1 MGRRARKRREKR
13 KTTRVPVEAEVEVSE
28 ELRPARQRREK
39 KRPTRPRRRPRY
51 LRILTGTTAAAV
63 VATVLIVVSLA
74 PWESEAEGT
83 PSEFII
89 PTPRPAD
96 MPRQGTTLG
105 SPDAPLT
112 IVEYSDFQCP
122 FCRKASLEIVPQF
135 EADYIAT
142 GKAKLTFKHFPIEG
156 QESPG
161 AAEATECAAE
171 QNAFWE
177 YHDMLYL
184 NRRGVDVGTFV
195 PDNLKIFAKE
205 LGLDTEKF
213 NACLDEGKYRDKIVD
228 DYNEA
233 HRREV
238 PGTPTF
244 FVGQTMVVG
253 AKPYSAFKAAIDDE
267 LARLGETSEAE

>member
-1 MGRRARKRREKR
+1 MGRRA
-13 KTTRVPVEAEVEVSE
+13 
-28 ELRPARQRREK
+28 QRRRK
-39 KRPTRPRRRPRY
+39 KKPTRPSKRPRY
-51 LRILTGTTAAAV
+51 LRILTGTATAAV
-63 VATVLIVVSLA
+63 VATILIVLSLA
-74 PWESEAEGT
+74 PWEREGVAS
-83 PSEFII
+83 PSEFIV

-122 FCRKASLEIVPQF
+122 FCRKAGLEIVTQI
-135 EADYIAT
+135 EAEYIVT

-161 AAEATECAAE
+161 AAEAAECAAE

-184 NRRGVDVGTFV
+184 NRTGVDVGTFM
-195 PDNLKIFAKE
+195 PDNLRLFARE

-233 HRREV
+233 RLREV

-244 FVGQTMVVG
+244 FVGQTKVVG
-253 AKPYSAFKAAIDDE
+253 AKPYSAFKTAIDDE
-267 LARLGETSEAE
+267 LAKLGETSEAE

>member
-1 MGRRARKRREKR
+1 MGRRARR
-13 KTTRVPVEAEVEVSE
+13 
-28 ELRPARQRREK
+28 RREK
-39 KRPTRPRRRPRY
+39 KRPAKVAVDLKAEVSQEPHVPRERREKRRPTRPSRRSRY
-51 LRILTGTTAAAV
+51 LGILTSTAAAA
-63 VATVLIVVSLA
+63 VAAAILIVLSQA
-74 PWESEAEGT
+74 PWESDGQVTA
-83 PSEFII
+83 SEFIV

-96 MPRQGTTLG
+96 IPRQGTTLG

-112 IVEYSDFQCP
+112 IIEYSDFQCP
-122 FCRKASLEIVPQF
+122 FCRKAGLEIVPQI
-135 EADYIAT
+135 EADYIVT

-161 AAEATECAAE
+161 AAEAAECAAE

-184 NRRGVDVGTFV
+184 NRTGVDVGTFV
-195 PDNLKIFAKE
+195 PDNLKIFARE

-213 NACLDEGKYRDKIVD
+213 NACLDEGKYRDKVVD

-233 HRREV
+233 RRREV

-244 FVGQTMVVG
+244 FVGQTQVVG
-253 AKPYSAFKAAIDDE
+253 AKEYSEFKTAIDDE
-267 LARLGETSEAE
+267 LAKLGETGEPE

>member
-1 MGRRARKRREKR
+1 MSRRARRRREKR
-13 KTTRVPVEAEVEVSE
+13 KTTKVLPDLKVEVSQE
-28 ELRPARQRREK
+28 PHPARERREK
-39 KRPTRPRRRPRY
+39 RRPTRPSKRPRY
-51 LRILTGTTAAAV
+51 LRILTSTATAA
-63 VATVLIVVSLA
+63 VAATILIVLSLA
-74 PWESEAEGT
+74 PWENDGEAT

-89 PTPRPAD
+89 ATPRPAD
-96 MPRQGTTLG
+96 IPRQGTTLG
-105 SPDAPLT
+105 NPDAPLT

-122 FCRKASLEIVPQF
+122 FCRKASLEIVPQI

-142 GKAKLTFKHFPIEG
+142 GKAKLTFKQFPIEG

-177 YHDMLYL
+177 YHDTLYL
-184 NRRGVDVGTFV
+184 NRRGVDVGTFM
-195 PDNLKIFAKE
+195 PDNLKIFARE
-205 LGLDTEKF
+205 LGLDTEAF
-213 NACLDEGKYRDKIVD
+213 NACLDEGKYRDKVVD

-233 HRREV
+233 RRREV

-253 AKPYSAFKAAIDDE
+253 AKPYSAFETAIDDE
-267 LARLGETSEAE
+267 LARLGETGETE